1 MRMMSFTRCAD
12 IPDGP
17 NKMGSPPKANTFYC
31 PARFESALAYAIEPG
46 ERVMITVDSDDVLY
60 KFNDGC
66 CCGGCVSD
74 RSSTMLT
81 VEVANDNPS
90 RSIWVPKKTL
100 LSTLLARPDVTHRLC
115 VSAMSDICEEVD
127 DDVYHEVVQCKRTPS
142 PADIAESSSSSKPE
156 KKVTW
161 TAENKE
167 MV

>member
-1 MRMMSFTRCAD
+1 
-12 IPDGP
+12 
-17 NKMGSPPKANTFYC
+17 
-31 PARFESALAYAIEPG
+31 
-46 ERVMITVDSDDVLY
+46 
-60 KFNDGC
+60 
-66 CCGGCVSD
+66 
-74 RSSTMLT
+74 
-81 VEVANDNPS
+81 
-90 RSIWVPKKTL
+90 VPKKTL